1 MKHVSYVPFTQTRKC
16 NDANADLDKKGIAD
30 YGKGKGAEKVNVF
43 YRSSASNETRQ
54 CADESKDMTSDSGV
68 SKRPCTGQ
76 GRDHTTKKIKS
87 RYEEDLQSYMA
98 SWNDLISDF
107 KGCDL
112 AFETA
117 RAKARYVGVEFGF
130 SKWVGLLDE
139 GEPGE
144 DGEDVESVWERFT
157 FWISVSL

>member
-1 MKHVSYVPFTQTRKC
+1 MKHVSYVPFKQTRIGHYTKM
-16 NDANADLDKKGIAD
+16 DLDQKGIVD
-30 YGKGKGAEKVNVF
+30 LGKGMKAENVNVVNNN
-43 YRSSASNETRQ
+43 RATHENRQ
-54 CADESKDMTSDSGV
+54 CADQCKDVPSECTA
-68 SKRPCTGQ
+68 SKRACTDQ
-76 GRDHTTKKIKS
+76 GRDYTTKKIKS

-107 KGCDL
+107 NECDML
-112 AFETA
+112 FDTA
-117 RAKARYVGVEFGF
+117 RAKARYVGVEFGY

-157 FWISVSL
+157 WWISVSL